1 MTQDKDMNGIFESA
15 FTSALITGIGV
26 VKISNTNSGM
36 EWEAV
41 APDKFLELSEE
52 LKWRDQKRFKGD
64 KND

>member
-1 MTQDKDMNGIFESA
+1 MTQDKDMNEIFESA

-41 APDKFLELSEE
+41 SPDKFLELSEE

>member
-1 MTQDKDMNGIFESA
+1 MTQDKDMNEIFESA
-15 FTSALITGIGV
+15 FTSALIIGIGV
-26 VKISNTNSGM
+26 VKISNTNLGM

-52 LKWRDQKRFKGD
+52 LKWRDQKRIKGD

>member
-1 MTQDKDMNGIFESA
+1 MTQDKDMNEIFESA

-41 APDKFLELSEE
+41 APDNFLELSEE

>member
-1 MTQDKDMNGIFESA
+1 MTQDKDVNEIFELA

-52 LKWRDQKRFKGD
+52 LKWRNQKRFKGD

>member
-1 MTQDKDMNGIFESA
+1 MTQDKDMNEIFESA
-15 FTSALITGIGV
+15 FTSALIIGIGV

-41 APDKFLELSEE
+41 ASDKFLELSEE
-52 LKWRDQKRFKGD
+52 LKWRDQKRIKGD